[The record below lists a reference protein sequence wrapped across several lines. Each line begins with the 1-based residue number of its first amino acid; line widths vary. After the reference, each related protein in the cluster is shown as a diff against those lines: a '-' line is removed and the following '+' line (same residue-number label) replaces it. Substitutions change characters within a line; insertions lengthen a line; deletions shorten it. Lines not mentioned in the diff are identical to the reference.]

1 VGLTVDIDNG
11 LKNGVFYWQ
20 AGPGFLGEHE
30 LVFERPDPAPLRVRV
45 VIHPK
50 SYLPARLQ

>member
-1 VGLTVDIDNG
+1 
-11 LKNGVFYWQ
+11 VFYWQ
-20 AGPGFLGEHE
+20 AGPGFLGEYE
-30 LVFERPDPAPLRVRV
+30 LVFGRPGGAAAHVRV